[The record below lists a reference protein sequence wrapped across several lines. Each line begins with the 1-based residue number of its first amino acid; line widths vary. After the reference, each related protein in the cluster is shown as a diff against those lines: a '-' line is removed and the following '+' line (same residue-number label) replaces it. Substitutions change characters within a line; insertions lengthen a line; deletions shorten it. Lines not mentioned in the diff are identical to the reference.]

1 MVSKGIFLDNL
12 TIEVERQVTLIHNEY
27 NKFSTLMKDITNP
40 EVREALNNFRA
51 VMKNSIMPIQKA
63 AILAATAGIPDV
75 EIDKALEPYNAC
87 LDVMSENIDS
97 IYNTIYLQSDKGG
110 NHND

>member
-1 MVSKGIFLDNL
+1 MVRKSIFLDNL
-12 TIEVERQVTLIHNEY
+12 TIEVEKQVALIHNEY
-27 NKFSTLMKDITNP
+27 NKFSTLMKDITKP

-75 EIDKALEPYNAC
+75 EIDRALEPYNIC
-87 LDVMSENIDS
+87 LDVMSENIDRIYSS
-97 IYNTIYLQSDKGG
+97 INLMS
-110 NHND
+110 